1 MTSAVEHKHCA
12 IKNTTV
18 IIVAAREDSSSLEE
32 ILSDENSLNECNL
45 YDSELVYCQKLAW
58 MSELVHFTLSQAEFG
73 VICSLN
79 QTKKTAK
86 AR

>member
-1 MTSAVEHKHCA
+1 MILKI
-12 IKNTTV
+12 IKWSLNKKNSKNRK
-18 IIVAAREDSSSLEE
+18 IVAVQGRFYPMKTAQMNV
-32 ILSDENSLNECNL
+32 ICMTVM
-45 YDSELVYCQKLAW
+45 LVKCQKLAW
-58 MSELVHFTLSQAEFG
+58 MSELVHFALSHTEFG